1 VISKGVLV
9 AVSIPIFT
17 AQLEKSRESTDM
29 ANLRAAK
36 AAAVSEYLVVDSGDT
51 TVTWTDAND
60 ASKGFT
66 AYYEAKGGLL
76 QATKPTATYGAGT
89 ATVGSASNT
98 DFNYDPAVSVKD
110 KVIKITVDDKGG
122 CTFAWE

>member
-1 VISKGVLV
+1 LYGFAPICQDIEKIFHIIVPPCFGVLV

-51 TVTWTDAND
+51 TVTWPDAND
-60 ASKGFT
+60 APKGFT

-98 DFNYDPAVSVKD
+98 DFNVSGK
-110 KVIKITVDDKGG
+110 
-122 CTFAWE
+122 